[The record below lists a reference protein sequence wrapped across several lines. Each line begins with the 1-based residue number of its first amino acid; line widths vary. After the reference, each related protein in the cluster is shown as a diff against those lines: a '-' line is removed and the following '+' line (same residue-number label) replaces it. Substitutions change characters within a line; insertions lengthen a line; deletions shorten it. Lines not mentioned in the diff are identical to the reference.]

1 MRASQFLNKLLS
13 TSKNGTVAIMGH
25 RSPDFDCIGS
35 CVAMHLVLKQLGI
48 QSEVFVEN
56 NYDPIFKYNAEGVDF
71 CTSTDKTFDVCIV
84 VDCSSASIL
93 PENLLSVYNTAKTT
107 FVIDHHITN
116 TNFAQFNYVKQSSSA
131 CEVIFELFKNK
142 ITLTPQLA
150 KNLYLGIY
158 TDTGGFKFSNTT
170 STTFAVLS
178 CLTQQD
184 IQPDKI
190 VHDCVD
196 LVKRNYFELTKCAF
210 NSVKFFEDGKIAVS
224 LLTKHDLE
232 ANNVERDTAKFMQ
245 FYLQNVEGVK
255 IAVSISEGQKNE
267 FHISLRTACDDVDV
281 SAIAKRFGGGGHVR
295 ASGLTLKGELK
306 KALNALLLECKK
318 SLKGQNAN

>member
-1 MRASQFLNKLLS
+1 MTLDNILEEIKKAE
-13 TSKNGTVAIMGH
+13 TIVIMAH
-25 RSPDFDCIGS
+25 ETPDGDAIGS
-35 CVAMHLVLKQLGI
+35 CLAMKVALKQLGKNADVI
-48 QSEVFVEN
+48 IREVPKIFNFLPGREDIKTDSEVER
-56 NYDPIFKYNAEGVDF
+56 YDLAISLDCADFKRLVGSEYFE
-71 CTSTDKTFDVCIV
+71 K
-84 VDCSSASIL
+84 
-93 PENLLSVYNTAKTT
+93 AKQTI
-107 FVIDHHITN
+107 VIDHHGSNKMYGDI
-116 TNFAQFNYVKQSSSA
+116 NFVNPVAPACCQILIGMFQYFNINIDK
-131 CEVIFELFKNK
+131 ELGTC
-142 ITLTPQLA
+142 ILT
-150 KNLYLGIY
+150 GII

-178 CLTQQD
+178 CLTKQD